1 MDVGRCFHLA
11 TARGDPLCLP
21 SLMDSGR
28 GDYLNTFQNGF
39 APLHFAVN
47 ATYPNHEQGDNINQF
62 LSFENYVN
70 VHGLARTGM
79 EKSKTGNMKKEG
91 SETHGYAGKKA
102 CISLLLQAGV
112 DIWQLDRNR
121 NIADP

>member
-1 MDVGRCFHLA
+1 
-11 TARGDPLCLP
+11 
-21 SLMDSGR
+21 
-28 GDYLNTFQNGF
+28 
-39 APLHFAVN
+39 
-47 ATYPNHEQGDNINQF
+47 
-62 LSFENYVN
+62 
-70 VHGLARTGM
+70 M